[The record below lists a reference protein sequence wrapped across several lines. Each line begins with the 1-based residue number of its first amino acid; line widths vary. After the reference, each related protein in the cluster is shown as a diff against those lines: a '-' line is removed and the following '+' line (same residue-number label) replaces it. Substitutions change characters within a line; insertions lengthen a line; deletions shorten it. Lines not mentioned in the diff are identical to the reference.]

1 MGKARKERRRH
12 NIDDWGGDV
21 YWQTF
26 GYSRKLYRILMNQVE
41 ELALN
46 RFRWVGLPAGCD
58 ERYLEWCLLH
68 FGMATIS
75 HRPDD
80 VDAWRSLQCAPVK
93 RYNMYGYPTGW
104 RCIGDNGYNFYANW
118 KSGVMLYDNRMRT
131 PLLATLG
138 MHVRELV
145 DIKRTKQINR
155 MHQKIPFVIEGA
167 QEGQIDLINFS
178 KQLAGGEPLILANR
192 GLTDNIKASVVNH
205 DIDFIGESLTA
216 EELNEWA
223 AIYKTLGIENLTFKA
238 ERQVQDE
245 LKAQEEPVELMRLGW
260 LNCRREAAEKLNARF
275 GLDIHVYWRED
286 LESTNF
292 NFEHNPKEV
301 PNGNAGSDSTV

>member
-80 VDAWRSLQCAPVK
+80 VDAWRSLQCAPV
-93 RYNMYGYPTGW
+93 
-104 RCIGDNGYNFYANW
+104 
-118 KSGVMLYDNRMRT
+118 
-131 PLLATLG
+131 
-138 MHVRELV
+138 
-145 DIKRTKQINR
+145 
-155 MHQKIPFVIEGA
+155 
-167 QEGQIDLINFS
+167 
-178 KQLAGGEPLILANR
+178 
-192 GLTDNIKASVVNH
+192 
-205 DIDFIGESLTA
+205 
-216 EELNEWA
+216 
-223 AIYKTLGIENLTFKA
+223 
-238 ERQVQDE
+238 
-245 LKAQEEPVELMRLGW
+245 
-260 LNCRREAAEKLNARF
+260 
-275 GLDIHVYWRED
+275 
-286 LESTNF
+286 
-292 NFEHNPKEV
+292 
-301 PNGNAGSDSTV
+301 